1 MTTATTAGKRK
12 IFKYNLSFYYQ
23 STIIYFIALLLYVF
37 IKGMFLEDSFK
48 MILKDPV
55 IYFFILIVLI
65 ALISL
70 LYNLY
75 LNRHIEFR
83 PDELLIKKGSRTRV
97 VKFSD
102 IVSIKQTKEKRHSRV
117 RSFRIIRI
125 KVRNRRLPIIII
137 PYDYENRMELIEA
150 IKELRNKF
158 GNKSNV

>member
-23 STIIYFIALLLYVF
+23 STIIYFIAFLLYVF

-75 LNRHIEFR
+75 LNKHIEFR
-83 PDELLIKKGSRTRV
+83 ADELVIKKGSRTRV
-97 VKFSD
+97 VKYSD
-102 IVSIKQTKEKRHSRV
+102 IVSIRQRKERRRSRV

-158 GNKSNV
+158 GSKSNV

>member
-1 MTTATTAGKRK
+1 MTTATAGKRK
-12 IFKYNLSFYYQ
+12 VFKYNLSFYYQ
-23 STIIYFIALLLYVF
+23 STIIYFIAFLLYVF
-37 IKGMFLEDSFK
+37 IKGVFLEDSFK

-65 ALISL
+65 SLGSL

-75 LNRHIEFR
+75 LNRHIEIR
-83 PDELLIKKGSRTRV
+83 TDELVIKKGSKTRV
-97 VKFSD
+97 VKFAD

-125 KVRNRRLPIIII
+125 KVKNRRLPLIII
-137 PYDYENRMELIEA
+137 PYDYENKMELLEA

-158 GNKSNV
+158 GSKGNV

>member
-1 MTTATTAGKRK
+1 MTTATAGKRR

-23 STIIYFIALLLYVF
+23 STIIYFVAFLLYVF
-37 IKGMFLEDSFK
+37 IKGVFMEDSFK

-75 LNRHIEFR
+75 LNRHIEIR
-83 PDELLIKKGSRTRV
+83 SDELVIKKGSRTRV

-102 IVSIKQTKEKRHSRV
+102 IVSIKQAKERRHSRV
-117 RSFRIIRI
+117 KSLRIIRI
-125 KVRNRRLPIIII
+125 KIKNRRLPLIII
-137 PYDYENRMELIEA
+137 PYDYENKIELIEA
-150 IKELRNKF
+150 MKELRNNF
-158 GNKSNV
+158 GSKGNV

>member
-23 STIIYFIALLLYVF
+23 STIIYFIAFLLYVF

-75 LNRHIEFR
+75 LNKHIEFR
-83 PDELLIKKGSRTRV
+83 ADELVIKKGSRTRV
-97 VKFSD
+97 VKYSD
-102 IVSIKQTKEKRHSRV
+102 IVSIRQRKERRRSRV

-158 GNKSNV
+158 G

>member
-23 STIIYFIALLLYVF
+23 STIIYFIAFLLYVF

-75 LNRHIEFR
+75 LNKHIEFR
-83 PDELLIKKGSRTRV
+83 ADELVIKKGSRTRV
-97 VKFSD
+97 VKYSD
-102 IVSIKQTKEKRHSRV
+102 IVSIRQRKEKRRSRV

-158 GNKSNV
+158 GSKSNV

>member
-1 MTTATTAGKRK
+1 MTTATAGKRK

-23 STIIYFIALLLYVF
+23 STIIYFIAFLLYVF
-37 IKGMFLEDSFK
+37 IKGVFLEDSFK

-65 ALISL
+65 SLGSL

-75 LNRHIEFR
+75 LNRHIEIR
-83 PDELLIKKGSRTRV
+83 SEELVIKKGNKTRV

-102 IVSIKQTKEKRHSRV
+102 IISIKQTKERRHSRV

-125 KVRNRRLPIIII
+125 RVKNRRLPLIII
-137 PYDYENRMELIEA
+137 PYDYENKMELLDS

-158 GNKSNV
+158 GSKGNV

>member
-23 STIIYFIALLLYVF
+23 STIIYFIAFLLYVF

-75 LNRHIEFR
+75 LNKHIEFR
-83 PDELLIKKGSRTRV
+83 ADELVIKKGSRTRV
-97 VKFSD
+97 VKYSD
-102 IVSIKQTKEKRHSRV
+102 IVSIRQRKERRRSRV